1 VPKTPSDK
9 PQRPAVITAIVTSSK
24 GVLVG
29 KRNDGTP
36 PWTFIA
42 SQNEPGESPA
52 DTIIRGVKE
61 EADLQ
66 IVPDRILGERVHP
79 ETGRLVV
86 YVSAR
91 PVGVSTRISVGDEG
105 ELAEVRWVSRV
116 EADELLPGMFEPVRK
131 HLAANLAR

>member
-1 VPKTPSDK
+1 MPKSPSDK

-29 KRNDGTP
+29 KRNDGKP

-42 SQNEPGESPA
+42 GENERDESPA
-52 DTIIRGVKE
+52 DTITREVKE
-61 EADLQ
+61 KAGLQ
-66 IVPDRILGERVHP
+66 IVPDRILGECLHP

-91 PVGVSTRISVGDEG
+91 PVGVSTQISVGDEG
-105 ELAEVRWVSRV
+105 ELAEVRWVGRV
-116 EADELLPGMFEPVRK
+116 EADELLPGMFESVRK